1 MIELYPH
8 VLVVSTL
15 YPKGPQET
23 LNVIE
28 FHYPEEVAA
37 FEREF
42 VDAQRALI

>member
-1 MIELYPH
+1 MIELYTH

-28 FHYPEEVAA
+28 FHYPE
-37 FEREF
+37 
-42 VDAQRALI
+42 